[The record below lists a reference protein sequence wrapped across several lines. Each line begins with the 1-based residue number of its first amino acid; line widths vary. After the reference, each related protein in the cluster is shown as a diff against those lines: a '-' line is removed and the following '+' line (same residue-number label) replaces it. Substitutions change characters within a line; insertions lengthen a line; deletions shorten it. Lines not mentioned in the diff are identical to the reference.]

1 MSQRM
6 VGRVINRLLHDEDL
20 RVRFA
25 LDRIEALAALSIA
38 LTPDEL
44 DVFIQTD
51 PRVWF
56 WGSAVMGDGRTD
68 DADGTLRRRTDS
80 RGR

>member
-1 MSQRM
+1 
-6 VGRVINRLLHDEDL
+6 
-20 RVRFA
+20 
-25 LDRIEALAALSIA
+25 
-38 LTPDEL
+38 
-44 DVFIQTD
+44 VFIQTD

-68 DADGTLRRRTDS
+68 DANRTLRRRTDS